1 MNYWQTGKIVKLT
14 RNLISQYFLIF
25 FFTRVLT
32 FKHRVNELV
41 IFELRWKRVSDEFRR
56 RIERRDKRNVS
67 GTEWAEKGEGE
78 EGWGRSG
85 KHFS

>member
-1 MNYWQTGKIVKLT
+1 M
-14 RNLISQYFLIF
+14 
-25 FFTRVLT
+25 
-32 FKHRVNELV
+32 
-41 IFELRWKRVSDEFRR
+41 SDEFRR